1 MIESADGR
9 LLVKSA
15 MTLESARALQEAGR
29 ALLATGAVV
38 FDFSE
43 VVEADS
49 SAIAIMLDW
58 LRQGKALGVAVSFA
72 GIPPTVHSLADL
84 YGVAEL
90 LPQI

>member
-15 MTLESARALQEAGR
+15 MTLDSARALQEAGR
-29 ALLATGAVV
+29 AFLSAGTVV
-38 FDFSE
+38 FDFSA
-43 VVEADS
+43 VTEADS
-49 SAIAIMLDW
+49 SAIAVMLDW
-58 LRQGKALGVAVSFA
+58 LRQGKALGATVSFTGVPA
-72 GIPPTVHSLADL
+72 AVRSLADL